1 LSWNTSESQD
11 TQPSAFCGKSVAGSR
26 PLEWFLA
33 LKAAITVQAVAV
45 IHDKIVY
52 GEVNIVTPTE
62 VSPVPSEAD
71 LRGLADGEAL

>member
-1 LSWNTSESQD
+1 MPTLVVSLS
-11 TQPSAFCGKSVAGSR
+11 
-26 PLEWFLA
+26 
-33 LKAAITVQAVAV
+33 TVSPMQAVAV

-71 LRGLADGEAL
+71 LKGLDGGQVC

>member
-1 LSWNTSESQD
+1 
-11 TQPSAFCGKSVAGSR
+11 
-26 PLEWFLA
+26 
-33 LKAAITVQAVAV
+33 VQAVAV